1 MIPVNQKIF
10 GTPPPAVA
18 VVENSQIK
26 EHIMAAAK
34 KKKFSELSLASKVSL
49 ITAATAQITLLIA
62 AQIDLSRRD
71 SSQVR
76 GNKPVWAAVNFISFI
91 GPLSYFTFGRTHNKR

>member
-1 MIPVNQKIF
+1 
-10 GTPPPAVA
+10 
-18 VVENSQIK
+18 
-26 EHIMAAAK
+26 MAAAK
-34 KKKFSELSLASKVSL
+34 KKKFSELSLARKVSL